1 MVSVPC
7 GAWGWAWLVLT
18 LLLALGHVG
27 INFGADLPRFLVA
40 ENLVLAAIYLA
51 GVAGLLRGSRVAALV
66 AGLVAV
72 YSAGRVSRSIVSP
85 EGQLGEL
92 WLQHIPLLAL
102 DLAVGLLG
110 VYLGCRC

>member
-1 MVSVPC
+1 MAGPL
-7 GAWGWAWLVLT
+7 GYLWAGLT

-27 INFGADLPRFLVA
+27 IIFVSELPEFLVA
-40 ENLVLAAIYLA
+40 ENIVLAAIYAA
-51 GVAGLLRGSRVAALV
+51 GAVMYLLRDSCTAALA

-72 YSAGRVSRSIVSP
+72 FSAGRVSRSIVSP
-85 EGQLGEL
+85 EGMLGEL